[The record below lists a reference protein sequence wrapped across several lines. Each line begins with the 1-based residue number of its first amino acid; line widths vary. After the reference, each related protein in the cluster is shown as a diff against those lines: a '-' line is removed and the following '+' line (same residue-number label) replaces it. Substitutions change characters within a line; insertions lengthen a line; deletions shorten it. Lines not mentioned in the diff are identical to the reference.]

1 MPDQKKDR
9 IAESLSSLVRL
20 FHVMRARA
28 CRAGEK
34 PLGPEYWT
42 LIFLS
47 EEELPISELGRR
59 LQRSKSNM
67 TAMIDRM
74 MGDGLLRR
82 SHDRGDRR
90 VVRVS
95 ISAGGRAYLREK
107 RAQMKESIRKNLAM
121 LSSQE
126 LDSLCASLDS
136 VTRIAAKLERVK

>member
-1 MPDQKKDR
+1 MTDSKKDR
-9 IAESLSSLVRL
+9 IAENLSSLVRL
-20 FHVMRARA
+20 FHIMRARA
-28 CRAGEK
+28 CRKGES

-67 TAMIDRM
+67 TAMMDRM
-74 MGDGLLRR
+74 MKENLVRR

-90 VVRVS
+90 VVKIS
-95 ISAGGRAYLREK
+95 ITAGGRAYLKEK
-107 RAQMKESIRKNLAM
+107 RAQMKDSIKRSLTM
-121 LSSQE
+121 LREPE

-136 VTRIAAKLERVK
+136 VGRIAAKLERMA